1 MVLIR
6 NSRTRHVEGN
16 GSRRRVPLP
25 LLARPK
31 AGLNGAARPPRY
43 RAVTRLSIAQL
54 PQWHAMDPALREA
67 VEIVSLV
74 LPFRTNEYVVNELIN
89 WDRVPDDPMFQ
100 LTFPQRRMLNDEHYE
115 TIRRLVRAG
124 ADGALLAAEVNRI
137 RYALN
142 PHPAGQRTHNI
153 PRHGSHELPGAQHK
167 YRETVLFFPSRG
179 QTCHAFCTFCF
190 RWPQFVG
197 LDGLKFAARESQEL
211 VGYLRA
217 HPEVTDVLL
226 TGGDPLIMNAGL
238 LRRYLEPI
246 LALDSVRTI
255 RFGTKAPA
263 FWPHRFVTD
272 DDADDLL
279 RLFERIVATGRHL
292 AVMGHYSHPVELSTE
307 VARRAV
313 QRIRSTGATVRLQA
327 PLLRHVNDRPG
338 AWADLWS
345 AGVALGAVP
354 YYMFVERDT
363 GARHYFEVPLI
374 RCWRIFREAYRQ
386 VSGLGRTVRGPVMS
400 CFPGKCHVLG
410 VSLVGGQRAFVL
422 EFLQARD
429 PELVRRPFFARY
441 DPQVTWFDE
450 LTPLTA
456 ADAPFFLSSAQAA
469 ADPRAPR
476 PVIAP
481 LPI

>member
-6 NSRTRHVEGN
+6 NSRTTHTEGN
-16 GSRRRVPLP
+16 GSRRRTPLP

-31 AGLNGAARPPRY
+31 AGANGAARSPRY
-43 RAVTRLSIAQL
+43 RAVTRLGIAQL
-54 PQWHAMDPALREA
+54 PQWHALDPALREA

-89 WDRVPDDPMFQ
+89 WDRVPDDPMFR
-100 LTFPQRRMLNDEHYE
+100 LTFPQRRMLGDEHYE

-124 ADGALLAAEVNRI
+124 VDEARLDAEVNRI

-142 PHPAGQRTHNI
+142 PHPAGQRTHNV
-153 PRHGSHELPGAQHK
+153 PRGGGRGLPGTQHK

-179 QTCHAFCTFCF
+179 QTCHAYCTFCF
-190 RWPQFVG
+190 RWPQFVA
-197 LDGLKFAARESQEL
+197 LDGLKFASTEAQEL
-211 VGYLRA
+211 AGYLRA

-226 TGGDPLIMNAGL
+226 TGGDPLIMKAHL

-263 FWPHRFVTD
+263 FWPQRFVTD

-292 AVMGHYSHPVELSTE
+292 AVMGHYSHPVELSTD

-313 QRIRSTGATVRLQA
+313 ERIRSTGATVRLQA
-327 PLLRHVNDRPG
+327 PLLRHVNDEPRT
-338 AWADLWS
+338 WADLWS
-345 AGVALGAVP
+345 TGVALGAVP

-410 VSLVGGQRAFVL
+410 VSQVAGQRAFVL
-422 EFLQARD
+422 EFLQARR
-429 PELVRRPFFARY
+429 PELVRRPFFAQY
-441 DPQVTWFDE
+441 DPQVTWFDQ
-450 LTPLTA
+450 LSPLTA
-456 ADAPFFLSSAQAA
+456 ADAPFFSIPGRAV
-469 ADPRAPR
+469 ADPPASS
-476 PVIAP
+476 PVVVP
-481 LPI
+481 LPR